1 MKKYLVILII
11 ALAAASVDG
20 FAQDLVPKGKLV
32 YMEYTDFL
40 RSGDV
45 FENYKARL
53 LEGDR
58 VEVSVYDYY
67 QDFDSLTVYGDRQPL
82 DSIQR
87 VITRWIEW
95 FNPKGKRANDERNK
109 GRFMAVYDSGDTLLV
124 ERFTWC
130 WGMKDIQEYLMNYS
144 TYQKTLMPFEEI
156 KGPISEDIRWHN
168 GMAYLYYA
176 PRKGVTA
183 RRYKGAG
190 KEFLVLKNSKGA
202 VTDIWMKSAEKKY
215 GSEIEDGWL
224 AIFSGVYENET
235 GMSVFGKVNAAERR
249 YEGHPGSE
257 IRFEINTSRGKYQFT
272 DTILWGASRIQ
283 EVNPPPGS
291 PPGWGGAGAMT
302 GPTTWVVKFTPDG
315 LHVKELKTGI
325 NAPTHPNFGKD
336 FTLRKIR
343 GPYRYCADP
352 WAITTEQPLTA
363 GQLSLL
369 TGVQLRE
376 MLSEIEKRHADGSS
390 LTDMERLNKS
400 FLQYFI
406 SHHQGK

>member
-11 ALAAASVDG
+11 ALAAASADG

-130 WGMKDIQEYLMNYS
+130 WGMKDIQ
-144 TYQKTLMPFEEI
+144 
-156 KGPISEDIRWHN
+156 
-168 GMAYLYYA
+168 
-176 PRKGVTA
+176 
-183 RRYKGAG
+183 
-190 KEFLVLKNSKGA
+190 
-202 VTDIWMKSAEKKY
+202 
-215 GSEIEDGWL
+215 
-224 AIFSGVYENET
+224 
-235 GMSVFGKVNAAERR
+235 
-249 YEGHPGSE
+249 
-257 IRFEINTSRGKYQFT
+257 
-272 DTILWGASRIQ
+272 
-283 EVNPPPGS
+283 
-291 PPGWGGAGAMT
+291 
-302 GPTTWVVKFTPDG
+302 
-315 LHVKELKTGI
+315 
-325 NAPTHPNFGKD
+325 
-336 FTLRKIR
+336 
-343 GPYRYCADP
+343 
-352 WAITTEQPLTA
+352 
-363 GQLSLL
+363 
-369 TGVQLRE
+369 
-376 MLSEIEKRHADGSS
+376 
-390 LTDMERLNKS
+390 
-400 FLQYFI
+400 
-406 SHHQGK
+406 

>member
-1 MKKYLVILII
+1 MKKYLAILII
-11 ALAAASVDG
+11 ALAAASADG

-95 FNPKGKRANDERNK
+95 FHPKGKRANDERNK

-168 GMAYLYYA
+168 GMAYLYYT

-190 KEFLVLKNSKGA
+190 KEFLVFKNSKGA
-202 VTDIWMKSAEKKY
+202 VTDIWMKSMEKKY
-215 GSEIEDGWL
+215 GSEIEDGWM

-249 YEGHPGSE
+249 RWLPIHRHHLMGSQPHTGGE
-257 IRFEINTSRGKYQFT
+257 PAAWLTTGM
-272 DTILWGASRIQ
+272 
-283 EVNPPPGS
+283 
-291 PPGWGGAGAMT
+291 GWGRSHDGTHYMGGEIHPRRLACEGVEDGYQRAHT
-302 GPTTWVVKFTPDG
+302 SQLRQG
-315 LHVKELKTGI
+315 LHPQEDTRAIPLLCRPVGDYHRTAADSGATLP
-325 NAPTHPNFGKD
+325 AHRRPTP
-336 FTLRKIR
+336 
-343 GPYRYCADP
+343 
-352 WAITTEQPLTA
+352 
-363 GQLSLL
+363 
-369 TGVQLRE
+369 
-376 MLSEIEKRHADGSS
+376 
-390 LTDMERLNKS
+390 
-400 FLQYFI
+400 
-406 SHHQGK
+406 